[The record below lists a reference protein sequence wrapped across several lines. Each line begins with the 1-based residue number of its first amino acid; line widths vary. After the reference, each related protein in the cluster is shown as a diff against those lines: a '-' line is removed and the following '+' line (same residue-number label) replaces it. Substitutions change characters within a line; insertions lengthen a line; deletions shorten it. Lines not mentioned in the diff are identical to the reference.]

1 MAWTSPRTWVSGELI
16 TASIMNTYIRDNQN
30 VLKTPINDSGEV
42 EFTDA
47 TQLPIASGVITVTQ
61 NYHKVDT
68 QSDAATDD
76 LDTITAGTNVAAGF
90 ILHLRVESD
99 ARTVV
104 LKNGTSGS
112 DNLDI
117 GSDVTLDESYKTY
130 SLVYDGTNWRPL
142 TFAESPTF
150 ASISPLTTR
159 GDTLV
164 ATSGTVTGTRL
175 AIGAANTYLKSDA
188 TDATWG
194 AGPTFAEQSPLTT
207 RGDTLV
213 STSGTVTGTRLAVGG
228 WGTNLV
234 SDGTD
239 VAWGAGYRDLSVTL
253 ADVSNTTAKTT
264 CVTTEVIPADMWTIG
279 SVLEIDIS
287 AAMVN
292 NSGSTRTTNFEFNFG
307 DGSQTQNKD
316 WENGSTVRYQWWRI
330 YVMRK
335 DSDELIIPFSGPA
348 YYYAGWNP
356 GQGSQLRMTVNNF
369 DSASAF
375 TIALTFATAS
385 ASYYCSPQAGQARF
399 YKKE

>member
-1 MAWTSPRTWVSGELI
+1 MCAWETPRTWSSGELV
-16 TASIMNTYIRDNQN
+16 TASLMNSQLKANLD
-30 VLKTPINDSGEV
+30 VLKTAINDSGQL

-47 TQLPIASGVITVTQ
+47 TELTIASGVVTVTQ
-61 NYHKVDT
+61 NYHKIDT
-68 QSDAATDD
+68 QSEAGTDD

-90 ILHLRVESD
+90 VLHVRPESG

-112 DNLDI
+112 DNLDL
-117 GSDVTLDESYKTY
+117 GADVTLDETYKTY

-142 TFAESPTF
+142 SYTSTTTPTF
-150 ASISPLTTR
+150 ASL
-159 GDTLV
+159 
-164 ATSGTVTGTRL
+164 
-175 AIGAANTYLKSDA
+175 
-188 TDATWG
+188 
-194 AGPTFAEQSPLTT
+194 SPLTT

-213 STSGTVTGTRLAVGG
+213 SSSGTVTGTRLAVGG

-239 VAWGAGYRDLSVTL
+239 ATWGAGYRDLALTL

-264 CVTTEVIPADMWTIG
+264 AITTEVIPADMWTIG
-279 SVLEIDIS
+279 SFLEIDVS
-287 AAMVN
+287 AAVVN
-292 NSGSTRTTNFEFNFG
+292 NTGSTRTTTFEFNFG
-307 DGSQTQNKD
+307 DGSQTQSKD